1 MPELSEMIRDHV
13 DAVAPQVSLDD
24 VSALIERGAAAAPSG
39 RTRRRRVRV
48 ALVVAATTLVVALV
62 TTLLIVPTGSQSSSA
77 ATALNEAAMVAASR
91 PSGPVPHAH
100 QYLYY
105 EMTQGFVQTTP
116 ISAGQKSVLYRY
128 TDTENTWVAING
140 TGRQRITYASPTV
153 VLPYQRAQ
161 SSASRAQLKP
171 PSASDT
177 TFPTTFSGGQPV
189 GGPLIRTGPTSYVL
203 SYVDTA
209 VLPTQTAALESYI
222 ERYYGAPRSQAT
234 TVFFF
239 AANNLAVGAS
249 PAVRAALFKVV
260 ERLPGVTL
268 LGRTKDASG
277 RVGVGVALS
286 TTQDRLILIFNP
298 HTSTVLGDLTVTMR
312 SSKLLGTVVPRGT
325 LINFTTYG
333 TTGVTSSITR
343 LPNGAEVPLTSEQTS
358 NADGSGALYVL
369 QK

>member
-24 VSALIERGAAAAPSG
+24 VSALIERGAAATLSG
-39 RTRRRRVRV
+39 PRRQRVRV

-62 TTLLIVPTGSQSSSA
+62 TTLLIVPTGSPSSSA
-77 ATALNEAAMVAASR
+77 ATALNEVAMVAASR

-153 VLPYQRAQ
+153 VLPYQRDQ
-161 SSASRAQLKP
+161 SSTSRAQLSP

-209 VLPTQTAALESYI
+209 VLPTQPAALERYI
-222 ERYYGAPRSQAT
+222 ERYYGVPRSQAT

-277 RVGVGVALS
+277 RVGVGVGLS
-286 TTQDRLILIFNP
+286 TTPDRLILIFNP

-312 SSKLLGTVVPRGT
+312 SSKLLGTVVPKGT

-343 LPNGAEVPLTSEQTS
+343 LPDGAEVPLTSEQTS
-358 NADGSGALYVL
+358 NADGSGALYVP